1 VETEQ
6 RKFLDHLVTTGEE
19 LTKSWIDYWLAYSSV
34 DTWQFWLNITLF
46 IVPLIILYLFIDRKK
61 AFHIGFF
68 GFNVHVWFTYIDTFG
83 VRLGLW
89 SYPYQSMPLLSSN
102 FGLDVSFIPVLLML
116 IFQYTLNHDKNFYLY
131 AFAASLILTYTIKP
145 IFVAIDLL
153 QLHKGI
159 GYIHLV
165 IALIPVILLSKWIT
179 NLFLYFEKS
188 RKHY

>member
-1 VETEQ
+1 VGNEQ
-6 RKFLDHLVTTGEE
+6 KKFLDHLMTTGED
-19 LTKSWIDYWLAYSSV
+19 LTKSWIDYWVAYSSV